1 MLHCRQPAGPWLA
14 TSNPPM
20 RQVAL
25 GAAIALG
32 LAANVAGH
40 PRQVASMSPPSW
52 PVTWLV
58 LVDDLHLDFRRT
70 GESRKVLTAALDALV
85 LSGDRIVVRSTG
97 PSTLALDLSLV
108 DPPFDR
114 DRLSAAVVKRTT
126 GNALKPEDMTTPR
139 ARREVRCRAR
149 VTLDALRQLVDAALP
164 IDGATAMLY
173 VSNGYSVGA
182 MDLSAVVEQAGR
194 AGAPLYP
201 LDPRPHGREQ
211 KDPFVRATR
220 DILRELANATG
231 GTWQD
236 DGETLVDYL
245 ARLRAG
251 VGR

>member
-1 MLHCRQPAGPWLA
+1 
-14 TSNPPM
+14 M

-32 LAANVAGH
+32 LATNVEGH
-40 PRQVASMSPPSW
+40 PRQVASTSPPSS

-70 GESRKVLTAALDALV
+70 GEIRKVLTAALDALARD
-85 LSGDRIVVRSTG
+85 GDRIVLRSSG
-97 PSTLALDLSLV
+97 PSTLALQLSLT

-114 DRLSAAVVKRTT
+114 DRLSGAVKRTT
-126 GNALKPEDMTTPR
+126 GNALRPEDMTTPR
-139 ARREVRCRAR
+139 AQREVRYRAR
-149 VTLDALRQLVDAALP
+149 VTVEALRQLVDAALP
-164 IDGATAMLY
+164 VDGATAMLY
-173 VSNGYSVGA
+173 VSNGYSAGT
-182 MDLSAVVEQAGR
+182 MDLSTVVEQAGR

-201 LDPRPHGREQ
+201 LDPRPHGRDQ
-211 KDPFVRATR
+211 QDRFVRATR
-220 DILRELANATG
+220 DTLRELANATG

-245 ARLRAG
+245 ARIGAG